1 MIDYLELLLDEQEQE
16 ETQREPVE
24 LGQTLAA
31 AARYRTTNSTVA
43 DASQTRSVGSAEAER
58 GTNGATADMSEI
70 QTPLSS
76 DVLHSQEDGML
87 SFALR
92 WQESWLAPNRFHSW
106 AAGLYRETITAA
118 QSNAALR
125 QRGSSVLRVAEP
137 AASADTLNIARLDDA
152 FARDARRYDNGFFMY

>member
-16 ETQREPVE
+16 EAQREPVE

-31 AARYRTTNSTVA
+31 AARYRTANSTVA
-43 DASQTRSVGSAEAER
+43 DTDQTHSAGPAEAAREVD
-58 GTNGATADMSEI
+58 GITADMSEV
-70 QTPLSS
+70 QPTLPS
-76 DVLHSQEDGML
+76 DMLHSQEDGML

-106 AAGLYRETITAA
+106 AAGLYQETVTAA